1 MSTPPPSPPPPAAP
15 RRRHWGRWVLRG
27 VLGLLALVLVLVVGA
42 LVYVTSPAGE
52 SLLREKALAAANEQ
66 FSGRLE
72 AGDVN
77 LGPRSLVLTD
87 VKLYDPEGELVAEV
101 ERLEAHLS
109 LTPLTKKQVE
119 VRSVVV
125 ERPHLYLVQDERGL
139 NLSRAIAAKVP
150 KPEQPDTGRGSL
162 QVRVEELRVEDGS
175 VDFTARSAEGTRE
188 VRLDDLD
195 AQGRASYAAATES
208 LDVTLEA
215 TASLARPIPGPVR
228 LTVKA
233 QGEEGQLAGDVD
245 LSGPGLELVAQ
256 GGLEGEGQT
265 RAELKRFSLAPET
278 GRAFVAQYPLAAAVS
293 LTGTVAQTG
302 DTVKVDL
309 HGEAASATADVK
321 GSMDLERMYTDGLT
335 ARLRGVDLSE
345 LLGGGPPTHIAAD
358 LRVRGGGKSLE
369 TLEGEVDLT
378 VPSSVIENRPL
389 GPVELHATAKD
400 GRYTLK
406 QLLAQAPGARISA
419 SGGGTLEDLKIQ
431 GRLVASDL
439 RTFANTVGRLGDDKP
454 LPLSGSGALD
464 FTLTGPARTPGIR
477 LSGSFASLAYAD
489 SGVEQLSL
497 QAQVPDVTQPLTADL
512 SVKAAQVRAGGRAY
526 SDVDAS
532 LATQGRALSASVS
545 LGEPELLLSLRGTV
559 DEDNE
564 GLALSALTL
573 RYPEATWALQKPGAL
588 RFGGGHLVVKPLT
601 LTSGPQALT
610 LALDKKGDSL
620 TASTDLQAFD
630 LARLPRAFLPESLAV
645 EGLLTGNV
653 SARGKLPEPD
663 VTAKLALENG
673 RYQQYADVD
682 LELDASYARDQAR
695 GTFSAT
701 APAGRLSAKFNVPVE
716 GLRRRTREPVD
727 LTLTLERVDI
737 GPALRMAGQP
747 ESASGLLSGALT
759 LRGRANDPRLELTLE
774 GSDLNYWGTARQPV
788 PVLLPDGA
796 IPPELRF
803 KPLGFTFTARSDDK
817 DGTLSATLALEG
829 LSTQETPSEDLKDCR
844 PTAPDLKAPFIE
856 LKTPFT
862 LSALLARTPSATE
875 VMRQPVRL
883 VACVDG
889 VPLSR
894 LHALGLSQDVGGT
907 VTLAAN
913 LAGPPLSPLGTLK
926 VKTQGLKVEKVLPPT
941 DGTLTLDSERS
952 RLNLTMGLERNAA
965 SLVSVKAS
973 FQESLDALQD
983 PDTIGFVPFSLKAR
997 TGPVPLHEL
1006 PGMGEQPAL
1015 SQKVLPGVLSFDLE
1029 AQGTLNDPK
1038 VDLTAAL
1045 QHIGVLQLRT
1055 PGAGQDFA
1063 ERLNTCLRQLGTSEL
1078 EEVGKPEPQQPM
1090 PQCLRQLGVSVMRL
1104 GQAHVSYSYAD
1115 ARSSMDAMLVS
1126 PNGGSF
1132 RVNGQVRQELSLP
1145 ALQREVEY
1153 ARIPLDIQLDAKDF
1167 DLGFLSGSLPA
1178 MVRSI
1183 GGIVMTKDARVTG
1196 TVGAPT
1202 VSGDIIWDKGQLALE
1217 GYGDYRNIRLEVLGV
1232 SNEGLRQAKLF
1243 VMSGT
1248 GKMDIQLKSSGT
1260 SAGFVNLKGTASADK
1275 FPLVYD
1281 DQLIALLDLKGE
1293 MDGRVSSDFIHMRN
1307 ISISEAHAWLP
1318 EAKRKDVQD
1327 LEAPDDIVLVRN
1339 GEPVDKKRA
1348 RKQAEAA
1355 AADNGTGGAGTAQTQ
1370 EAVRRY
1376 LFEINAPRNIWVHG
1390 SDVNAEIGLS
1400 PNFNVEYGNAMAING
1415 EVRMLQGWA
1424 EVLGRRFDVQS
1435 NSVVQFTGPAKKP
1448 YINVTAEHKNERAG
1462 VTVFVTIRGQGTDF
1476 TLKPTSDPPLPE
1488 TEIYTLLATGRRQ
1501 LKAGSGASMNPGQ
1514 VASVLGGVL
1523 ASQARKALA
1532 AKLPL
1537 DVFSIETGE
1546 EGLADTRLEVGTYLT
1561 RDLYLGYTG
1570 RLPGGTK
1577 PNGRE
1582 NSNAVRLEYQFSN
1595 SWGVELEAGDVRQGA
1610 DVIWSKEY

>member
-1 MSTPPPSPPPPAAP
+1 
-15 RRRHWGRWVLRG
+15 VLRG

-42 LVYVTSPAGE
+42 LVFLTSPAGE
-52 SLLREKALAAANEQ
+52 SLVRNKALGVANEQ
-66 FSGRLE
+66 LAGKLE
-72 AGDVN
+72 AGGVN

-101 ERLEAHLS
+101 ERLEAHLALS
-109 LTPLTKKQVE
+109 PLAKQQVE
-119 VRSVVV
+119 VRSVSV

-139 NLSRAIAAKVP
+139 NLSRAIAARVP

-162 QVRVEELRVEDGS
+162 QVRVRDFRLEDGS
-175 VDFTARSAEGTRE
+175 VDFTARSPEGTRE

-195 AQGRASYAAATES
+195 AQGHASYAAATES
-208 LDVTLEA
+208 LDVNLEA
-215 TASLARPIPGPVR
+215 TASLAKPVAGPVR

-233 QGEEGQLAGDVD
+233 QGEEGKLSGDVD

-265 RAELKRFSLAPET
+265 RAEVKRFSLAPET
-278 GRAFVAQYPLAAAVS
+278 ARAFLAQYPLTAAIS

-302 DTVKVDL
+302 DVVKVEL
-309 HGEAASATADVK
+309 HGEAASATAEVK
-321 GSMDLERMYTDGLT
+321 GSMDVERLYTEGLT

-345 LLGGGPPTHIAAD
+345 LLGGGPPTNIAAD

-369 TLEGEVDLT
+369 TLDGEVDLT

-389 GPVELHATAKD
+389 GPVELHASAKD
-400 GRYTLK
+400 GQYTLK
-406 QLLAQAPGARISA
+406 QLLAKAPGASISA
-419 SGGGTLEDLKIQ
+419 SGGGTLDNLKIQ

-439 RTFANTVGRLGDDKP
+439 RTFANTVGRLGDDVP
-454 LPLSGSGALD
+454 LPLSGSGSLG
-464 FTLTGPARTPGIR
+464 FSLTGPARTPGIS
-477 LSGSFASLAYAD
+477 LSGAFASLAYAD
-489 SGVEQLSL
+489 SGVEALSV

-512 SVKAAQVRAGGRAY
+512 ELKAAQVRAAGRTY
-526 SDVDAS
+526 SDVSAS

-545 LGEPELLLSLRGTV
+545 LREPDLLLSLRGTV
-559 DEDNE
+559 DEDTE
-564 GLALSALTL
+564 GLALAALTL
-573 RYPEATWALQKPGAL
+573 RYPEATWTLQKPTAL
-588 RFGGGHLVVKPLT
+588 RFGGGLVSVKPLT
-601 LTSGPQALT
+601 LTSGAQALT

-620 TASTDLQAFD
+620 TARTDLQSFD
-630 LARLPRAFLPESLAV
+630 LSRLPRAFLPQSLVV
-645 EGLLTGNV
+645 EGLLTGHV
-653 SARGKLPEPD
+653 SARGKLPKPD
-663 VTAKLALENG
+663 VSADLTLRDG

-682 LELDASYARDQAR
+682 LELDASYARDQAK

-716 GLRRRTREPVD
+716 GLRRRTREAVD
-727 LTLTLERVDI
+727 LTLTLEHVDI

-747 ESASGLLSGALT
+747 ESASGILSGELT

-774 GSDLNYWGTARQPV
+774 GSDLNYWGTAQQPV

-796 IPPELRF
+796 IPPNLLFE
-803 KPLGFTFTARSDDK
+803 PLGFTLTARSDDK
-817 DGTLSATLALEG
+817 DGTLSATLALKG
-829 LSTQETPSEDLKDCR
+829 LSTQDTPSEDLKDCK
-844 PTAPDLKAPFIE
+844 PTAPDLKVPFVE

-862 LSALLARTPSATE
+862 LATLLSRPPSATE
-875 VMRQPVRL
+875 AMRQPVKL

-894 LHALGLSQDVGGT
+894 LHALGLSQEVGGT

-926 VKTQGLKVEKVLPPT
+926 VKTQGLKVEKLLPPT
-941 DGTLTLDSERS
+941 DGVLTLDSERS
-952 RLNLTMGLERNAA
+952 RVNLVLGLERNAS
-965 SLVSVKAS
+965 SLVSVNAS

-983 PDTIGFVPFSLKAR
+983 PDTIGWVPFSLKAR
-997 TGPVPLHEL
+997 AGPVPLHEL
-1006 PGMGEQPAL
+1006 PGMGEEPAV

-1055 PGAGQDFA
+1055 PGAGQEFV
-1063 ERLNTCLRQLGTSEL
+1063 ERLNTCLRQLGTHEL

-1090 PQCLRQLGVSVMRL
+1090 PGCLRQLGVSVMQL
-1104 GQAHVSYSYAD
+1104 GQARLAYSYAD
-1115 ARSSMDAMLVS
+1115 AHSKVDAMLAS

-1132 RVNGQVRQELSLP
+1132 RAQGHVRQELSLP

-1167 DLGFLSGSLPA
+1167 DLGFLSGSLPP

-1183 GGIVMTKDARVTG
+1183 GGIVMTKDARVRG

-1202 VSGDIIWDKGQLALE
+1202 FKGDIIWDKGQLALE
-1217 GYGDYRNIRLEVLGV
+1217 GYGDYRNIRLELLDV
-1232 SNEGLRQAKLF
+1232 SNEGLKQARLS

-1248 GKMDIQLKSSGT
+1248 GKMDIQLSSSGGT
-1260 SAGFVNLKGTASADK
+1260 AGFHNLKGTATADK

-1293 MDGRVSSDFIHMRN
+1293 VDGRVSSDFIHMRN

-1339 GEPVDKKRA
+1339 GEPVDKRA

-1355 AADNGTGGAGTAQTQ
+1355 AQANSGTGGAGPAQAQQ
-1370 EAVRRY
+1370 ETVRRY
-1376 LFEINAPRNIWVHG
+1376 RFDINAPRNLWVHG

-1400 PNFNVEYGNAMAING
+1400 QGFNVEYGNAMAING
-1415 EVRMLQGWA
+1415 EVRMLQGWV
-1424 EVLGRRFDVQS
+1424 EVLGRRFDVQN

-1546 EGLADTRLEVGTYLT
+1546 AGLADTRLEVGTYLT

-1595 SWGVELEAGDVRQGA
+1595 SWGFEVEAGDVRQGA

>member
-1 MSTPPPSPPPPAAP
+1 
-15 RRRHWGRWVLRG
+15 VLRG

-42 LVYVTSPAGE
+42 LVFLTSPAGE
-52 SLLREKALAAANEQ
+52 SLVRNKALGVANAQ
-66 FSGRLE
+66 LAGKLE
-72 AGDVN
+72 AGGVN

-101 ERLEAHLS
+101 ERLEAHLALS
-109 LTPLTKKQVE
+109 PLAKQQVD
-119 VRSVVV
+119 VRSVSV
-125 ERPHLYLVQDERGL
+125 ERPRLYLVQDERGL
-139 NLSRAIAAKVP
+139 NLSRAIAARVP
-150 KPEQPDTGRGSL
+150 KPEQPDTGPGTL
-162 QVRVEELRVEDGS
+162 QVRVREFRLEDGS
-175 VDFTARSAEGTRE
+175 VDFTARSPEGTRE

-195 AQGRASYAAATES
+195 AQGQASYAAATES

-215 TASLARPIPGPVR
+215 TASMAQPVPGPVR

-233 QGEEGQLAGDVD
+233 QGEQGRIAGDVD
-245 LSGPGLELVAQ
+245 LSAPGLELVAN
-256 GGLEGEGQT
+256 GGVEGEGQT
-265 RAELKRFSLAPET
+265 RAEVKRFSLAPET
-278 GRAFVAQYPLAAAVS
+278 GRALLAQYPLAAAVS

-309 HGEAASATADVK
+309 HGEAAGATAEVK
-321 GSMDLERMYTDGLT
+321 GTLDVERLYTEGLT
-335 ARLRGVDLSE
+335 ARVRGVDLSA
-345 LLGGGPPTHIAAD
+345 LMGGGPPTNISAD

-369 TLEGEVDLT
+369 TLDGEVDLT

-400 GRYTLK
+400 GHYTLK
-406 QLLAQAPGARISA
+406 QFLAQAPGARVSA
-419 SGGGTLEDLKIQ
+419 SGGGTLEDLKIE

-439 RTFANTVGRLGDDKP
+439 ALFANTLGRLGDDVP
-454 LPLSGSGALD
+454 LPLSGSGALG
-464 FTLTGPARTPGIR
+464 FSLTGPARSPGIS

-489 SGVEQLSL
+489 SGVEELSV

-512 SVKAAQVRAGGRAY
+512 ELKAAQVRAGGRTY
-526 SDVDAS
+526 SDVS
-532 LATQGRALSASVS
+532 TTLATQGRALSATVS
-545 LGEPELLLSLRGTV
+545 LREPALLLSLRGTV
-559 DEDNE
+559 DEDAE

-573 RYPEATWALQKPGAL
+573 RYPEATWALRKPTAL
-588 RFGGGHLVVKPLT
+588 RFGGGHLLLEPLT

-610 LALDKKGDSL
+610 LALDKKGNALD
-620 TASTDLQAFD
+620 ARTDLKAFD
-630 LARLPRAFLPESLAV
+630 LSRLPRAFLPESLVV
-645 EGLLTGNV
+645 EGRLTGNV
-653 SARGKLPEPD
+653 SARGTLPKPD
-663 VTAKLALENG
+663 VSAKLALEGG
-673 RYQQYADVD
+673 RYQQYADVG
-682 LELDASYARDQAR
+682 LELDASYVRDQAR

-716 GLRRRTREPVD
+716 GLRRRTREAVD

-774 GSDLNYWGTARQPV
+774 GSNLNYWGTAQEPV
-788 PVLLPDGA
+788 PVLLPDGV

-803 KPLGFTFTARSDDK
+803 EPLGFTFTARSDDK
-817 DGTLSATLALEG
+817 DGTLGATLALKG
-829 LSTQETPSEDLKDCR
+829 LSTQDTPSEDVKDCK

-862 LSALLARTPSATE
+862 LGALLARTPSATE
-875 VMRQPVRL
+875 AMRQPVKL

-894 LHALGLSQDVGGT
+894 LHALGLSQAVGGT

-913 LAGPPLSPLGTLK
+913 LSGPPLAPLGTLK
-926 VKTQGLKVEKVLPPT
+926 VKAQGLKVERVLAPT
-941 DGTLTLDSERS
+941 DGTLTLDSERA
-952 RLNLTMGLERNAA
+952 RTHLALGLERNAS
-965 SLVSVKAS
+965 SLVSVNAS

-983 PDTIGFVPFSLKAR
+983 PDTIGWVPFSLKAR
-997 TGPVPLHEL
+997 AGPVPLHEL
-1006 PGMGEQPAL
+1006 PGMGAEPAL

-1063 ERLNTCLRQLGTSEL
+1063 ERLNTCLRQLGTREL
-1078 EEVGKPEPQQPM
+1078 EEVGNPEPQQPM
-1090 PQCLRQLGVSVMRL
+1090 PECLRQLGVNVMQL
-1104 GQAHVSYSYAD
+1104 GQARLAYSYAD
-1115 ARSSMDAMLVS
+1115 ARSRVDTMLAS

-1132 RVNGQVRQELSLP
+1132 RAHGEVRQELSLP
-1145 ALQREVEY
+1145 ALQRDVEY

-1167 DLGFLSGSLPA
+1167 DLGFLSGSMPA

-1183 GGIVMTKDARVTG
+1183 GGIIMTKNASVTG

-1202 VSGDIIWDKGQLALE
+1202 FGGDIIWDKGQLALE
-1217 GYGDYRNIRLEVLGV
+1217 GYGDYRNIRLELLGV
-1232 SNEGLRQAKLF
+1232 SNEGLQQAKLF

-1248 GKMDIQLKSSGT
+1248 GKMDIQLSSNSKASG
-1260 SAGFVNLKGTASADK
+1260 VHNLKGTATADK

-1293 MDGRVSSDFIHMRN
+1293 VDGRVSSDFIHMRD
-1307 ISISEAHAWLP
+1307 ITISEAHAWLP

-1339 GEPVDKKRA
+1339 GEPVDKRA
-1348 RKQAEAA
+1348 RQKQEEAA
-1355 AADNGTGGAGTAQTQ
+1355 ASANSGTGGAGTAQAQ

-1400 PNFNVEYGNAMAING
+1400 PSFNVEYANALSING
-1415 EVRMLQGWA
+1415 EVRMLQGWV
-1424 EVLGRRFDVQS
+1424 EVMGRRFDVQN

-1546 EGLADTRLEVGTYLT
+1546 AGLADTRLEVGTYLT

-1595 SWGVELEAGDVRQGA
+1595 SWGFEVEAGDVRQGA